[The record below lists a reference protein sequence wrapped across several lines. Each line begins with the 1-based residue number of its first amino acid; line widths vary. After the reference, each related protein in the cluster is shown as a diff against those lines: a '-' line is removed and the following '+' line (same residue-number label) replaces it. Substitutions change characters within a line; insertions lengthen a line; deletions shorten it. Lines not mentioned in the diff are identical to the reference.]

1 MKQDVLVF
9 SDAGKTRVAV
19 MAEKMAAS
27 ETELRFCVRDVADK
41 SALETI
47 CKDVEATRIIT
58 YGQYDSDT
66 LQVEE
71 IKKYAQYTALSYMG
85 TQYGQ
90 VTGIDYSTEDDTSES
105 GFAEQTADITE
116 IRLQKKSYVQRQ
128 LDALKAGGEG
138 TGPAPGQEPHIPTLE
153 EVQEAKV
160 AEMETM
166 QQAAIEAGINVALTD
181 GTVEHFTLTD
191 HDQTSLMGLQSQVL
205 AGEQNIPWHTSN
217 EAEHCKFYS
226 NADMAL
232 ITAAAMACVT
242 WHVTYFRDLRIYI
255 RSLAAKEAVEAV
267 TYGMDIPAE
276 YRSEPLQAMLAAQN
290 A

>member
-128 LDALKAGGEG
+128 IDALKAGGVGSG
-138 TGPAPGQEPHIPTLE
+138 TGNYATKE
-153 EVQEAKV
+153 EVQDVQKSV
-160 AEMETM
+160 G
-166 QQAAIEAGINVALTD
+166 QIEAAFLGKGVKEENV
-181 GTVEHFTLTD
+181 
-191 HDQTSLMGLQSQVL
+191 
-205 AGEQNIPWHTSN
+205 N
-217 EAEHCKFYS
+217 
-226 NADMAL
+226 
-232 ITAAAMACVT
+232 
-242 WHVTYFRDLRIYI
+242 
-255 RSLAAKEAVEAV
+255 
-267 TYGMDIPAE
+267 
-276 YRSEPLQAMLAAQN
+276 
-290 A
+290 